1 MEKKFPLLT
10 LILLMM
16 NLSCNNP
23 VKSGNNLN
31 DSKIGKYSFGVSH
44 IICEYQDSALYYDT
58 LSQSFIGEVTENL
71 DQKWHPISSTP
82 AGGLETFSG
91 GTPGGPAAIILKT
104 DCYDFNDSS
113 IYCSIGVNWY
123 TSDTFRLVDFRVSE
137 KCITDSMSK
146 YTLFILKPGKFRNFF
161 IMGDNSIKFNL
172 FNLCDS
178 YSFKVRVNHIIQRTI
193 LRESDS
199 LGNALPGSFWN
210 SILEISGNGYTR
222 IYFKSDLEVIPGKM
236 SVTGYLKDS
245 SEITQYVYSNALL
258 NPQEFKYEKI
268 NDTLYILSVN
278 FKPLENSGYFYNDFI
293 QDTISSQMLSIEYYQ
308 ADNWSKE
315 RIAGEIGIKKN

>member
-1 MEKKFPLLT
+1 MKKNIITLT
-10 LILLMM
+10 MTLLMV
-16 NLSCNNP
+16 NLNCNNP
-23 VKSGNNLN
+23 VNPDNNLN
-31 DSKIGKYSFGVSH
+31 DLKIGKYSFEASY

-58 LSQSFIGEVTENL
+58 LSQSFLGEVTENL

-82 AGGLETFSG
+82 AGGKTFSG
-91 GTPGGPAAIILKT
+91 GRPGGPIAIILKT
-104 DCYDFNDSS
+104 DCDDFNDSS
-113 IYCSIGVNWY
+113 IYCSIRLNWY
-123 TSDTFRLVDFRVSE
+123 TTDTFRLVDSRFSE
-137 KCITDSMSK
+137 KCITDSMST
-146 YTLFILKPGKFRNFF
+146 YTLFILKPAKFRNFF
-161 IMGDNSIKFNL
+161 IMGDNIIKFNL
-172 FNLCDS
+172 FDLHDS
-178 YSFKVRVNHIIQRTI
+178 YSFYVHVDHIIQRTLLI
-193 LRESDS
+193 ESDS

-210 SILEISGNGYTR
+210 SILENSDNGYTR
-222 IYFKSDLEVIPGKM
+222 ICFKSDLEVIPGKM

-278 FKPLENSGYFYNDFI
+278 FKPLEDSDYFYNDFI

-308 ADNWSKE
+308 ANNWSKE